1 MIVALRPVLRR
12 CAESPPS
19 RASSPPRRS
28 HVCCRE
34 IRGPVGASARSRST
48 LLLKAVCGASTAR
61 RSVLPHGAM
70 SCRVVATAPLFC
82 DGAWRCVPA
91 PAFIASARRV
101 SLPTKVGMMRLQ
113 RSYRRNDISSNRSAL
128 HAVPVRVHT
137 LDHRLAPV
145 GISTVH

>member
-12 CAESPPS
+12 RAESPPS

-34 IRGPVGASARSRST
+34 IRARSEHRRGPST
-48 LLLKAVCGASTAR
+48 LLLKAVCRASTAR
-61 RSVLPHGAM
+61 RSVLPRGAM
-70 SCRVVATAPLFC
+70 SCPLVATAPLFC